1 MSQLDEQGRKAAER
15 FRKAHGLGT
24 NPLGDLVTLVEQTTE
39 ADVAIVEAGPDEHG
53 LTMRHDRNGSIFIAV
68 ASTANAMRQRSTLA
82 HELAHVLFEDW
93 SETEEYTARPPSE
106 VRADSF
112 ARHLLIP
119 GEGIK
124 KFVQSHGWNCTE
136 AELSKIV
143 QWFLVSPMMAAIALE
158 HHGYID
164 EVTKERWKRVSTRQL
179 ATRYGWMDQYKSL
192 QSESQRSRAPQRL
205 LARAVTGYEEGLI
218 SAQQI
223 ANIRGISEAEVLK
236 EFDEIGLTP
245 QVDDVDWLSA
255 EDLPEV
261 QVDLSDLD
269 DAPDWDEE

>member
-1 MSQLDEQGRKAAER
+1 
-15 FRKAHGLGT
+15 
-24 NPLGDLVTLVEQTTE
+24 
-39 ADVAIVEAGPDEHG
+39 
-53 LTMRHDRNGSIFIAV
+53 
-68 ASTANAMRQRSTLA
+68 
-82 HELAHVLFEDW
+82 
-93 SETEEYTARPPSE
+93 
-106 VRADSF
+106 
-112 ARHLLIP
+112 
-119 GEGIK
+119 
-124 KFVQSHGWNCTE
+124 
-136 AELSKIV
+136 
-143 QWFLVSPMMAAIALE
+143 
-158 HHGYID
+158 
-164 EVTKERWKRVSTRQL
+164 
-179 ATRYGWMDQYKSL
+179 MDQYKSL